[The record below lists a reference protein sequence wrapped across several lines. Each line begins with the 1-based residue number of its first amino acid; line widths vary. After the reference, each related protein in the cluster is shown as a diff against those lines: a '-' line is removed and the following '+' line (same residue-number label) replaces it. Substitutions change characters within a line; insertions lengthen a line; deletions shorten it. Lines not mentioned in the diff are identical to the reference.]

1 MQMRMMY
8 GTKEHLE
15 QCEFC
20 PGAVYFI
27 TDTCE
32 IWFDAPDREE
42 RIRMTLDPESLE
54 SNSAITNSRIA
65 ALEDRV
71 DNADN
76 YLHNISSISFP
87 TYSSN
92 RW

>member
-1 MQMRMMY
+1 MQMKMMY
-8 GTKEHLE
+8 GTKTHLD

-32 IWFDAPDREE
+32 IYFDAPDREE
-42 RIRMTLDPESLE
+42 RIRMTLNPDRLECENAIVNSKVASLE
-54 SNSAITNSRIA
+54 NT
-65 ALEDRV
+65 L
-71 DNADN
+71 DNTESF
-76 YLHNISSISFP
+76 LRELSSISFP
-87 TYSSN
+87 NYSSN

>member
-8 GTKEHLE
+8 GTKAHLD

-32 IWFDAPDREE
+32 IYFDAPDREE
-42 RIRMTLDPESLE
+42 RIRMTLNPEQIE
-54 SNSAITNSRIA
+54 CNNAITNSKIA
-65 ALEDRV
+65 SFENTLDGTENFLRE
-71 DNADN
+71 
-76 YLHNISSISFP
+76 LSSISFP
-87 TYSSN
+87 NYSSN

>member
-1 MQMRMMY
+1 MHMRMMY
-8 GTKEHLE
+8 GTKAHLD

-32 IWFDAPDREE
+32 IYFDAPDREE
-42 RIRMTLDPESLE
+42 RIRMTLNPDRLECENAIVNSKVASLE
-54 SNSAITNSRIA
+54 NTETFLRE
-65 ALEDRV
+65 L
-71 DNADN
+71 
-76 YLHNISSISFP
+76 SSISFP
-87 TYSSN
+87 SYSSN

>member
-8 GTKEHLE
+8 GTKANLD

-20 PGAVYFI
+20 PGTVYFI

-32 IWFDAPDREE
+32 IWFDAPDRQE
-42 RIRMTLDPESLE
+42 RIRMTLDPDVIECN
-54 SNSAITNSRIA
+54 NSMTNSRIA
-65 ALEDRV
+65 AAESTLNETEAFLRELSNV
-71 DNADN
+71 SLPAYN
-76 YLHNISSISFP
+76 P
-87 TYSSN
+87 T

>member
-15 QCEFC
+15 QCAFC

-42 RIRMTLDPESLE
+42 RIRMTLDPEALE

-71 DNADN
+71 DSVDN
-76 YLHNISSISFP
+76 YLQNISSISFP

>member
-8 GTKEHLE
+8 GTKEKLD

-42 RIRMTLDPESLE
+42 RIRMTLNPEQIE
-54 SNSAITNSRIA
+54 CDKAITNSRIA
-65 ALEDRV
+65 SFENALNETEAFLRE
-71 DNADN
+71 
-76 YLHNISSISFP
+76 LSSISFP
-87 TYSSN
+87 SYSSG
-92 RW
+92 RY